1 MPFNRGRDKTGGIKK
16 GQRHKK
22 TVIRENLGIETI
34 KNVDQFEPTLIKNWI
49 EFLSDEDK
57 NIKLTA
63 TKECSKF
70 VFPTKRQVESTIKEK
85 RIEDIVKE
93 CNLPNYM
100 FEESKIIGN

>member
-1 MPFNRGRDKTGGIKK
+1 MPFNKGKAKTGGIKK

-22 TVIRENLGIETI
+22 TVLKENLGIETI

-49 EFLSDEDK
+49 EFLTDEDK

-93 CNLPNYM
+93 CNPSIYM
-100 FEESKIIGN
+100 FEESKVRGN